1 MKLFRADL
9 SKENSLIPMFEHLGY
24 KRVNVPRRVGF
35 DRIKIGLS
43 VKSIDWDM
51 LYNRSQVEK
60 NFKHKSVS
68 VNETVKGEQ
77 ALNICNGLDPLPWVS
92 SIRVTINSSV
102 LTIRKCNIP
111 SRNDICNFEI
121 YIKPFQGHEIL
132 GNLSNNSCEE
142 EQSYVKELMQVVAK
156 EYGIHFE
163 EGYSV
168 LREVEI
174 NVTMKINRKED
185 GLIGPVEILGPVLT
199 MLENFTS
206 SRYGVPGKN
215 RILNRGNLF
224 VHDLPGVQDTS
235 INAVSS
241 TRKVKLYDKTFETK
255 ESNNS
260 KKNKQITFM
269 ENLCRLE
276 YIISKREE
284 IAVYFRGKTN
294 LFDMTQDDLNYAFRK
309 LTRVL
314 LKEPLEEYYRD
325 FDNAVEEYF
334 KRINIH
340 NRKWRLELIRDLLLA
355 VHNSRV
361 GYYNMT
367 EEELRHYVTVMNAAS
382 VTAHG
387 ARIASGIKNEI
398 QKLDGRAIKVTK
410 GKKEYIPLINWLC
423 NIDGEEEQYIYYL
436 YK

>member
-1 MKLFRADL
+1 
-9 SKENSLIPMFEHLGY
+9 
-24 KRVNVPRRVGF
+24 
-35 DRIKIGLS
+35 
-43 VKSIDWDM
+43 
-51 LYNRSQVEK
+51 
-60 NFKHKSVS
+60 
-68 VNETVKGEQ
+68 
-77 ALNICNGLDPLPWVS
+77 
-92 SIRVTINSSV
+92 
-102 LTIRKCNIP
+102 
-111 SRNDICNFEI
+111 
-121 YIKPFQGHEIL
+121 
-132 GNLSNNSCEE
+132 
-142 EQSYVKELMQVVAK
+142 
-156 EYGIHFE
+156 
-163 EGYSV
+163 
-168 LREVEI
+168 
-174 NVTMKINRKED
+174 
-185 GLIGPVEILGPVLT
+185 
-199 MLENFTS
+199 
-206 SRYGVPGKN
+206 
-215 RILNRGNLF
+215 
-224 VHDLPGVQDTS
+224 
-235 INAVSS
+235 
-241 TRKVKLYDKTFETK
+241 
-255 ESNNS
+255 
-260 KKNKQITFM
+260 
-269 ENLCRLE
+269 
-276 YIISKREE
+276 
-284 IAVYFRGKTN
+284 
-294 LFDMTQDDLNYAFRK
+294 MTQDDLNYAFRK